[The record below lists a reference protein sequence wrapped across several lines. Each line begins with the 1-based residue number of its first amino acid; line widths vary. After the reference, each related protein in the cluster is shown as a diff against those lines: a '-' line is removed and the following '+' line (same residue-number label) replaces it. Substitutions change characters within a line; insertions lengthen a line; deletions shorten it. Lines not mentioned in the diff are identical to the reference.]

1 MCCCFF
7 FTVGLVSILYKLV
20 PLIRTLFSL
29 YRQKLV
35 PTDLL
40 SKYGPDSYV
49 LITGSTDGIGKAYAE
64 WFAKSGFNL
73 ILWSRSE
80 AKLASTRE
88 ELLKK
93 YPKADIKTVAKDF
106 TNSVEP
112 EFFEDVFAS
121 LNDVDISILV
131 NNVGVFISKKRV
143 EDYTISEHVLT
154 SNVNMIPQAVLS
166 SLCLRRFSKRSAK
179 YSNAVI
185 NLSSSAACNP
195 VPFIKLYGASKKFN
209 QYFSEAFGFFY
220 RKSNK
225 VTDLSVMPS
234 PVVTGMGSV
243 AVGLFRTQIPFFT
256 RLEKFVCSSVDDT
269 VEGSLKALESELAV
283 TGGSCSHSVA
293 LVIFSFLGVPFTF
306 LFDLFG
312 AFRSLRKHVILHD

>member
-1 MCCCFF
+1 MSCCFF
-7 FTVGLVSILYKLV
+7 FWVGFSFILYKLI
-20 PLIRTLFSL
+20 PLISTLFSL
-29 YRQKLV
+29 YKQKLI

-64 WFAKSGFNL
+64 WFAKLGFNL

-80 AKLASTRE
+80 SKLVSTRE
-88 ELLKK
+88 ELLKNYQK
-93 YPKADIKTVAKDF
+93 IDIKIVAKDF

-112 EFFEDVFAS
+112 KFFEDVFAS
-121 LNDVDISILV
+121 LNDIDISILV

-143 EDYTISEHVLT
+143 EDYTISEQVLT

-166 SLCLRRFSKRSAK
+166 AICLRRFSKRSST
-179 YSNAVI
+179 YSNAII

-220 RKSNK
+220 RKSNN
-225 VTDLSVMPS
+225 VSELSVMPS
-234 PVVTGMGSV
+234 PVTTGMGST
-243 AVGLFRTQIPFFT
+243 ALKLFRTQIPSFSSM
-256 RLEKFVCSSVDDT
+256 EKFFCSSVDDT
-269 VEGSLKALESELAV
+269 VEGSLKALESGLTV
-283 TGGSCSHSVA
+283 TGGSFNHSIA
-293 LVIFSFLGVPFTF
+293 LCFFRFFGVFQEF
-306 LFDLFG
+306 MNQLWG
-312 AFRSLRKHVILHD
+312 MFRNLRKHVI